1 VGRDGQHGAAAQQLI
16 GPLCLRAWGLHVSVC
31 VFLRAQLE
39 TVAAFLAGHHPGD
52 TGPGGSSKGP
62 CAIAGM
68 FGCAPAAA
76 SEEYGSVRA
85 QAPLRAPGCP
95 CSSQA
100 SLALMC
106 CARGGRILRRRG
118 SERRRRGR
126 GFAKPCPAA
135 GGRRRSTGSE
145 SSNCHW
151 QPERV
156 LGSKTEGNGR
166 RFAFV
171 RAARRRAWSESYV
184 PHGPMR
190 CKESTG
196 KGRMTQSVEVEGVAT
211 VGLHECRARTGRP
224 ANSGDLESFGNGRG
238 MRSTRTDLSCASGC
252 RRQATVS
259 YSGRAA
265 E

>member
-1 VGRDGQHGAAAQQLI
+1 M
-16 GPLCLRAWGLHVSVC
+16 RAWGLHVSVC

-100 SLALMC
+100 SLALMR
-106 CARGGRILRRRG
+106 CARGGRILRRRR

-126 GFAKPCPAA
+126 AVAVALRNRVLRPGEDGAPRAA
-135 GGRRRSTGSE
+135 RAATVTGSR
-145 SSNCHW
+145 
-151 QPERV
+151 RV

-171 RAARRRAWSESYV
+171 RAARRRAWSESYAS
-184 PHGPMR
+184 HGPMR
-190 CKESTG
+190 CEKSTG
-196 KGRMTQSVEVEGVAT
+196 KGRMPQSVEVEGVAS
-211 VGLHECRARTGRP
+211 VQGPACKDQRAWTNVVQGRR
-224 ANSGDLESFGNGRG
+224 SCKDLE
-238 MRSTRTDLSCASGC
+238 T
-252 RRQATVS
+252 
-259 YSGRAA
+259 Y